1 MIECKTSQPGQ
12 HAVTM
17 DGNPKDLIVETS
29 MIISVLAEDMF
40 NAQIPKDII
49 VDVISKAVATGIDM
63 GLKLQRRAQNEK
75 IHL

>member
-1 MIECKTSQPGQ
+1 MIECKTSQVGQ

-17 DGNPKDLIVETS
+17 DGKPEDLIVETS

-49 VDVISKAVATGIDM
+49 VDIISKAVATGVDM
-63 GLKLQRRAQNEK
+63 GLKIGKESAK
-75 IHL
+75 